1 MKLTKISE
9 LLMSF
14 FIKNKCIKPIEPSK
28 KTEKIFTNFLMEMR
42 NAENFLMEIKNK
54 EEIKG
59 SFYNLKVKEIH
70 HFKDIPKPTTFAS
83 HGFPSDIRK
92 YIDDNIT
99 IELEY
104 NIFLLDRKIKIYF
117 LLEENDNV
125 EIYNNY
131 VDNIL
136 LWIILLNDY
145 ASKECAPQLTIY
157 LYFTYL
163 QKEIPNS
170 NITVLSETHANTA
183 FTKTCPKNSEIV
195 VYRKEEWFKVLI
207 HETFHNFGLDFSDMN
222 NEKCNSSILNIFSVN
237 SEVNLYEA
245 YAEFWAK
252 IINILFCSYLHL
264 KNKNNIEEFLTN
276 CEFFINFEILYSCFQ
291 MVKVL
296 DFMNMSYKQLYQK
309 GKNND
314 IVRNTFYREKTN
326 ILAYY
331 VITFILLNNYDRFI
345 EWCNINNLSLLQF
358 KKTISNQLKFC
369 NFIIQ
374 KHRSGKML
382 DNINCVEIFYKKLK
396 SKMKK
401 NIENNNQINY
411 ILNNLRMTI
420 CELG

>member
-1 MKLTKISE
+1 
-9 LLMSF
+9 MSF

-28 KTEKIFTNFLMEMR
+28 KTEKIFTNLFMEMR
-42 NAENFLMEIKNK
+42 NAEIFLNEVKNK
-54 EEIKG
+54 EESKG
-59 SFYNLKVKEIH
+59 SGTFYNLKVKEIQN
-70 HFKDIPKPTTFAS
+70 FKDIPKPTTFAS

-99 IELEY
+99 MELEY

-117 LLEENDNV
+117 LLEENDNL

-145 ASKECAPQLTIY
+145 ASKECASQLTIY

-163 QKEIPNS
+163 RKEIPNS
-170 NITVLSETHANTA
+170 NITVLSESHANTA

-222 NEKCNSSILNIFSVN
+222 NEKCNTGILNIFSVN

-252 IINILFCSYLHL
+252 IINIIFCSYLYL
-264 KNKNNIEEFLTN
+264 KNKNNMEEFLTN

-296 DFMNMSYKQLYQK
+296 DFMNMNYKQLYQK

-358 KKTISNQLKFC
+358 KKTISNQLNFC

-374 KHRSGKML
+374 KHRYSKML
-382 DNINCVEIFYKKLK
+382 DNINCIEIFYKKLK

-401 NIENNNQINY
+401 NIENKNQLNY

>member
-14 FIKNKCIKPIEPSK
+14 FIQNKCIIPTELSK
-28 KTEKIFTNFLMEMR
+28 KTEKILTNLFIEIR
-42 NAENFLMEIKNK
+42 NAENYLNEVKKK
-54 EEIKG
+54 EELNG

-70 HFKDIPKPTTFAS
+70 NFKDIPKPTTFAS
-83 HGFPSDIRK
+83 HGFPPDIRK
-92 YIDDNIT
+92 YIDENIT

-104 NIFLLDRKIKIYF
+104 NIFLLNRKIKIYF
-117 LLEENDNV
+117 LLEENDNL

-136 LWIILLNDY
+136 LWIILLNEY

-157 LYFTYL
+157 LYFTFL

-170 NITVLSETHANTA
+170 NITILGESHANTA

-222 NEKCNSSILNIFSVN
+222 NEKCNNNILNIFSVN

-276 CEFFINFEILYSCFQ
+276 CEFFINFELLYSCFQ

-296 DFMNMSYKQLYQK
+296 DFMNMNYKHLYQK

-331 VITFILLNNYDRFI
+331 VITFILLNSYDNLI

-358 KKTISNQLKFC
+358 KKTTSNQLNFC

-374 KHRSGKML
+374 KHRSSKLL
-382 DNINCVEIFYKKLK
+382 DKINCVEIFYKKLK

-401 NIENNNQINY
+401 NIENKNKINY